1 MLRGK
6 ACVGEKN
13 MEGLFLE
20 ESPWEEVPIT
30 KKKKTATWNKITQ
43 RPKHSHGNKICLW
56 RITNILSVSAH
67 ETRVPR
73 HWGIATAAKR
83 PGPLGSL
90 SA

>member
-30 KKKKTATWNKITQ
+30 KKKKQ
-43 RPKHSHGNKICLW
+43 QHGNKICLW
-56 RITNILSVSAH
+56 RITNILNVSAH

>member
-1 MLRGK
+1 MRR
-6 ACVGEKN
+6 GEKHGRIVFGRIALGRSAYN
-13 MEGLFLE
+13 KE
-20 ESPWEEVPIT
+20 
-30 KKKKTATWNKITQ
+30 KKTATWNKITQ